1 MRKKNHEATDLFGRL
16 LWLCPS
22 DNMGI
27 RYMLLAVLDGMS
39 CEEFDRRFTTEEG
52 LADPRMDSWW
62 EAAYERHRKEF
73 EKWEFIYKAHY
84 GEDFDWGSV
93 Q

>member
-1 MRKKNHEATDLFGRL
+1 
-16 LWLCPS
+16 
-22 DNMGI
+22 
-27 RYMLLAVLDGMS
+27 MLLAVLDGMS